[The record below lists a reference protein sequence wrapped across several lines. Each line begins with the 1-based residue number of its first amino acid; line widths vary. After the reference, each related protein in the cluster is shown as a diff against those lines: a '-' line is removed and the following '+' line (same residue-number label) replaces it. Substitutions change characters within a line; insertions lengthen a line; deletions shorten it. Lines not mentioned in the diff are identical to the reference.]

1 MDFGDILG
9 EWDKKQKESAHVGA
23 NKGSQDSHKK
33 ANAPTPEEKEAAHQG
48 YTSEQVMVQA
58 SKERIDPMEMW
69 LRRYGTV
76 DKDAAAE
83 SYAEQTRMQS
93 REYLRELKPE
103 SRIDLHGLTRDEA
116 WEKLNEFVGDCVRR
130 GFVKILI
137 VHGKGNH
144 STGSDPVLG
153 AMVRTFI
160 EQDAR
165 LGSLGHPDKIHGGTG
180 ATWVIIKSNAVSK
193 E

>member
-9 EWDKKQKESAHVGA
+9 EWDKKQNESAHGGS
-23 NKGSQDSHKK
+23 NKGPQVSHKK
-33 ANAPTPEEKEAAHQG
+33 ANAPTAEEKEAARQG
-48 YTSEQVMVQA
+48 YTPEQVMAQE
-58 SKERIDPMEMW
+58 SKEKINPMEMW

-83 SYAEQTRMQS
+83 SYAEQTKMQS

-103 SRIDLHGLTRDEA
+103 ARIDLHGLTRDEA
-116 WEKLNEFVGDCVRR
+116 WDKLNQFVGDCVRR
-130 GFVKILI
+130 GLVKILI

-144 STGSDPVLG
+144 NTGSDPVLG

-160 EQDAR
+160 EQDKR
-165 LGSLGHPDKIHGGTG
+165 LGSSGHPDKIQGGTG
-180 ATWVIIKSNAVSK
+180 ATWVIIKDNTQTK
-193 E
+193 D